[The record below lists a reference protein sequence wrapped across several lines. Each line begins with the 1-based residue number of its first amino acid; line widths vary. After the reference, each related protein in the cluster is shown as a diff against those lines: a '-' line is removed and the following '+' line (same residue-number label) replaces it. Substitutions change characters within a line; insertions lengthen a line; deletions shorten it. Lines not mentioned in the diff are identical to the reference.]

1 MASNEEDQPVSP
13 PLPEVAAVPPPLQDP
28 RRRGLVWIATQSADG
43 SPLTY
48 SRLDP
53 RVVKQWRLIHVIV
66 TLVLLGMATIGG
78 AVLALNV
85 KGSFIWVVA
94 ALGAVALLRLFLL
107 IWYPARAYQA
117 WGYRLD
123 ERVLEIRQGVWLQT
137 LTLLPLSRV
146 QHVDLNQ
153 GPLDR
158 SFGLSSLILYTAGTE
173 NAVIQIPGLDPAEAI
188 RLRDHLVAVGGDD
201 AV

>member
-13 PLPEVAAVPPPLQDP
+13 SLPEAAPPPAFNDF
-28 RRRGLVWIATQSADG
+28 RRRGLMEVAIQSADG
-43 SPLTY
+43 SPFAYTL
-48 SRLDP
+48 LDA
-53 RVVKQWRLIHVIV
+53 RVVKQWRLIHSIV
-66 TLVLLGMATIGG
+66 TLVLLTMGMIGG

-85 KGSFIWVVA
+85 SGSFVWVVA
-94 ALGAVALLRLFLL
+94 SLGAVALLRLFLL
-107 IWYPARAYQA
+107 IWYPARAYKA

-158 SFGLSSLILYTAGTE
+158 LFGLSSLTLYTAGTQ